1 MPARILLTKFSPI
14 KYASVIGLAAFI
26 LFLSACSSAPPPQ
39 HPAESNIESN
49 VKSNLALTVQDLDY
63 EQIVSAA
70 DVYLTQTPLTI
81 TAYPPPADGG
91 GIHEY
96 YSQAPYFWPNPKDPN
111 GPYVRR
117 DGYSNPNVFNAHF
130 KAMNEM
136 SVAISTLTAA
146 YMITNHAPYAQK
158 AIEYMRAWFVD
169 PATMMAPNLQYA
181 QVIKGV
187 SDGRGTGIIDTHT
200 LVKVAR
206 SAEILEQDGV
216 LTGADEK
223 GVNQW
228 FTDYLHWLT

>member
-14 KYASVIGLAAFI
+14 KYGSVIGLAAFI

-117 DGYSNPNVFNAHF
+117 DGYS
-130 KAMNEM
+130 
-136 SVAISTLTAA
+136 
-146 YMITNHAPYAQK
+146 
-158 AIEYMRAWFVD
+158 
-169 PATMMAPNLQYA
+169 
-181 QVIKGV
+181 
-187 SDGRGTGIIDTHT
+187 
-200 LVKVAR
+200 
-206 SAEILEQDGV
+206 
-216 LTGADEK
+216 
-223 GVNQW
+223 
-228 FTDYLHWLT
+228 